1 VISASLGGAIS
12 SALLYPLEVV
22 KTRMQSQADN
32 HEISMISV
40 MQDLYEQG
48 GVAVFYH
55 GVETS
60 AFQSALEKALYFF
73 AYTSLKQQYASS
85 NNKNNNTSS
94 ALKST
99 IVNLLLGCVAEWA
112 HLPVTLPVDAWTTA
126 IQTCTNGERPMT
138 LLLTLLQQKPNK
150 FYGGLRAY
158 FVLCWKPALQ
168 YTAFEQAK
176 RVWVRSRPNKSLTAV
191 EAFFLGMLARTIST
205 ILVFPFLRAKV
216 IVQASAAAAATRS
229 AETSVMAV
237 LMNMVRANPAG
248 LYQGLGPELTRGVLS
263 AAIMMMLKELL
274 VGVVKKLLEGRGNFM
289 MNKKRQ

>member
-85 NNKNNNTSS
+85 NNKNNNTF
-94 ALKST
+94 
-99 IVNLLLGCVAEWA
+99 
-112 HLPVTLPVDAWTTA
+112 TTW
-126 IQTCTNGERPMT
+126 
-138 LLLTLLQQKPNK
+138 
-150 FYGGLRAY
+150 LRRRMGA
-158 FVLCWKPALQ
+158 
-168 YTAFEQAK
+168 
-176 RVWVRSRPNKSLTAV
+176 
-191 EAFFLGMLARTIST
+191 LARD
-205 ILVFPFLRAKV
+205 L
-216 IVQASAAAAATRS
+216 ASRCVDDGHS
-229 AETSVMAV
+229 
-237 LMNMVRANPAG
+237 NM
-248 LYQGLGPELTRGVLS
+248 YEW
-263 AAIMMMLKELL
+263 
-274 VGVVKKLLEGRGNFM
+274 
-289 MNKKRQ
+289 